1 MVSRGLLLA
10 AILMF
15 VIFIAGLMLFVFGP
29 DSSPFDRG
37 DTPSLVEKGAPGVE
51 APDGD

>member
-15 VIFIAGLMLFVFGP
+15 VIFMIGLMFFVFGP

-37 DTPSLVEKGAPGVE
+37 DSPSLVKPGSPGVLSPE
-51 APDGD
+51 DR